1 MLGFSK
7 AKKKNYPSTKAPTTI
22 DDLREGMIKVMNEIY
37 EEEGRMPTR
46 IEIRSRFAA
55 NHVVINIIRA
65 EWWATIQPDSPTIQ
79 PDSPADKDSFEPADK
94 DSFEDAIV
102 ADQDSNVSGGES
114 SFEAINVTPLQESE
128 KIIEEQVEEAYQK
141 GVKDGKGRTKKR
153 VRVRVPNAH

>member
-55 NHVVINIIRA
+55 NHLAISMIRA
-65 EWWATIQPDSPTIQ
+65 EWWATIQP
-79 PDSPADKDSFEPADK
+79 AAPADK

-102 ADQDSNVSGGES
+102 ADQDSNISGGES
-114 SFEAINVTPLQESE
+114 SFEAIDVAPPQESE
-128 KIIEEQVEEAYQK
+128 KTIEEQVEEAYQK